1 MDTEW
6 MREHTELCNILY
18 LRITGVIKG
27 SNLAECYR
35 YGRGTDIDIVKAFN
49 CYKEAANKGHVNLI
63 YELGEL
69 RNVIDTEKELDI
81 SIVKAFNCYEETANK
96 GLVNSI
102 YELGECYRYG
112 KGTDL
117 DIIKAFKLYEEAAKY
132 GHVNSIHELGQKKL
146 TE

>member
-1 MDTEW
+1 
-6 MREHTELCNILY
+6 MREHTELCKILY

-27 SNLAECYR
+27 SGLAECYR

-49 CYKEAANKGHVNLI
+49 CYEEAANKGHVNSI
-63 YELGEL
+63 YELGEYYRL
-69 RNVIDTEKELDI
+69 RNVIYTEEELDI
-81 SIVKAFNCYEETANK
+81 SIVKAFNCYEEAANK

-112 KGTDL
+112 RGTDL